1 MIHHSANF
9 QMIGSLLP
17 WTVYSL
23 SVVSEKA
30 KPLLEFPDLIRLTAA
45 AALTV
50 LIALLSWEVLAR
62 NFSSTLEGLHYM
74 REVAAGSAV
83 AIVIGVMVLRK
94 AFQVSAQLRESLA
107 TTNHQLAETEDLL
120 DVVMEASPSA
130 VMVLN
135 TDRSLQKA
143 NRVALQVHK
152 NLTVGEIYS
161 PLGERCQICPGC
173 DALLTTECTMPAREL
188 TDPQTGA
195 VLSVACYPTK
205 LADGKAVAVIV
216 EEIITKQK
224 KLQAS
229 LVHQEKMAAFG
240 LVAAGVAHEMGN
252 PLSSIEMHLQLFDV
266 SAMNDEDSE
275 SIATL
280 RRETARLRRTLREL
294 VDFARRRRSD
304 ATSVSV
310 DAVIRDALQ
319 LLRYDPRMRKVVV
332 EFNAAPEIPAVN
344 IVEDHLMQVMV
355 NLLINSIDAMPDGGE
370 LRIDSRHVGDQV
382 AIRVRDSGV
391 GMTKEV
397 KDRCFEP
404 LFSTKEAGKGTGL
417 GLSICRDVLSAAG
430 GTIEL
435 HSAPSRGT
443 TVVVTLAA
451 EPAEGVGAGKT
462 TAQIATVAE
471 DAALLR
477 HTDERAIVP
486 LHKAKIRKGNS
497 AAKATVPHTEKR
509 PHGRPGDT

>member
-1 MIHHSANF
+1 M
-9 QMIGSLLP
+9 
-17 WTVYSL
+17 
-23 SVVSEKA
+23 SERA
-30 KPLLEFPDLIRLTAA
+30 KPLLEFSDLVRLAVA
-45 AALTV
+45 AALTL

-62 NFSSTLEGLHYM
+62 NFGSPPEGFHYM
-74 REVAAGSAV
+74 REIATGIAI
-83 AIVIGVMVLRK
+83 AIVIGIMVLRK
-94 AFQVSAQLRESLA
+94 AFQLSTKLRESLVA
-107 TTNHQLAETEDLL
+107 VNHRLSEAENLL
-120 DVVMEASPSA
+120 EVIMEASPSA

-135 TDRSLQKA
+135 ADRSLQKA
-143 NRVALQVHK
+143 NQVALQVHE
-152 NLTVGEIYS
+152 NLSVGEIYS

-173 DALLTTECTMPAREL
+173 DALLTNHCTMPAREL
-188 TDPQTGA
+188 TDPRTGA
-195 VLSVACYPTK
+195 VLSVSCYPTK
-205 LADGKAVAVIV
+205 LTDGKAVAVIV

-266 SAMNDEDSE
+266 SLMNDEDSE
-275 SIATL
+275 SITTL

-304 ATSVSV
+304 VTSVSV

-319 LLRYDPRMRKVVV
+319 LLRYDPRMRKVAV

-355 NLLINSIDAMPDGGE
+355 NLLINSIDAMPNGGE

-382 AIRVRDSGV
+382 AIRVRDSGI

-404 LFSTKEAGKGTGL
+404 LFSTKETGKGTGL
-417 GLSICRDVLSAAG
+417 GLSICRDVLGAAG

-435 HSAPSRGT
+435 HSAPQRGT
-443 TVVVTLAA
+443 TVVVTLPA
-451 EPAEGVGAGKT
+451 EPVDGVGIGKT
-462 TAQIATVAE
+462 TAQIATIAAD
-471 DAALLR
+471 DAALQQV
-477 HTDERAIVP
+477 DEQALVVQ
-486 LHKAKIRKGNS
+486 IR
-497 AAKATVPHTEKR
+497 TEKSPSGNKPQR
-509 PHGRPGDT
+509 NKPQRNKPQRAKKSGTAARREVR